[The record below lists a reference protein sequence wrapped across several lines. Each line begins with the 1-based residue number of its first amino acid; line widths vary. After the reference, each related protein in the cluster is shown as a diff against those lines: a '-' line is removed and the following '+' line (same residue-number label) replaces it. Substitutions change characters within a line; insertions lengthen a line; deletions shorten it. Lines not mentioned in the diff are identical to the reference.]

1 VHRWI
6 APGLSSVFLLIA
18 ASALAQGPPAFITF
32 ESGQVRPLAMS
43 PDGTQLFAVNTPDN
57 RLEILD
63 VGVAGDLTHVGSV
76 PVGMEPV
83 AVAAHTNDEVWVVN
97 KLSDSVSVVDLT
109 GVPRV
114 VRTLLVGD
122 EPNDIVFAG
131 ASGHRAFITTA
142 HRGQNS
148 PWPRSEYGA
157 PGVGRADVW
166 VFNASDLG
174 TSLGGDPLTVLTF
187 FSDKP
192 RALAVADDGATV
204 YAAGFHT
211 GNQTTALNEGLV
223 CDTDQQSIDDNEVET
238 SCSVSNAT
246 MPGGLPKPHANHE
259 GIVRPE
265 SGLIVKFNRDGGTS
279 GQWQDELGRNWNDAV
294 NFDLPDNDVFR
305 IDAVGDPVP
314 VAVGSGVFSGV
325 GTVLFNMLENAST
338 NAIYVSNTDAQNQ
351 VRFEGPGTKV
361 TTDGDK
367 PVGEPPTV
375 QGHLA
380 EARITVISGA
390 NVKPRHLNLHID
402 YGDRPAPAGI
412 KDHSL
417 ATPLQMVLSP
427 DDATLYVAAFGSSR
441 IGVISTADLENDA
454 LWDGVDVDFDPTTE
468 SANYIGVSG
477 GGPTGLVLDGDR
489 LYVMTRFDN
498 SVKVIDLNTNA
509 EVQAVGLHNPEPP
522 EVVAGRPF
530 LYDAFSTSS
539 NGEASCSSCHIFGD
553 MDDLAWDLGN
563 PDDDQKPNDNPF
575 NPVIPPAFD
584 PLPRV
589 FHPMKGP
596 MTTQSLRGLV
606 NMGPQHWRGDREGD
620 AEFSFNA
627 FNVAFPGLLGRAGE
641 LTTGEMQAF
650 TDFALRVT
658 YPPNPIRQLDNSLR
672 ADEDAGHTFY
682 TTVVSDTVATCE
694 GCHTLEPENG
704 FFGGDGQS
712 TFDAEPQHFKVPHLR
727 NLYQKIGMFG
737 MPNVGGNFDNQFTP
751 GFRHQGDQIRGFGM
765 THDGSVDTLFRF
777 TSASVFATNDTQ
789 RAQLEAFLVA
799 FDSDLA
805 PIVGQQVT
813 RTHTNASVAD
823 PRIDLLIDRA
833 DATFRSKILGDSPVK
848 ECDLI
853 AKTVDLVDG
862 VPVGYRY
869 LGGGVETGL
878 FRPDNGGPD
887 IDDTALRGLAGTAG
901 QEVTYTCAPPG
912 SGERMGVDRDR
923 DDLGD
928 GVETNTGTF
937 GSATDTGTDP
947 TLFDT
952 DGDGYGDGAEVA
964 AGSDPTNRFSIPLAP
979 GVPAMPPWGFAV
991 LVSFFVAVAA
1001 RAPAVRSRAR

>member
-1 VHRWI
+1 M
-6 APGLSSVFLLIA
+6 FLLIA
-18 ASALAQGPPAFITF
+18 ASALAQGPPDFITF

-43 PDGTQLFAVNTPDN
+43 PDGSRLFAVNTPDN

-63 VGVAGDLTHVGSV
+63 VGAGGDLSHVGSV

-97 KLSDSVSVVDLT
+97 HLSDSVSVVDLT

-122 EPNDIVFAG
+122 EPSDIVFAG
-131 ASGHRAFITTA
+131 AGGHRAFITAA

-148 PWPRSEYGA
+148 PWPRSEYDT

-166 VFNASDLG
+166 VFEANNLG
-174 TSLGGDPLTVLTF
+174 ASLGGDPLTILTF

-192 RALAVADDGATV
+192 RALAVADGGATV

-211 GNQTTALNEGLV
+211 GNRTTTLNEGLI
-223 CDTDQQSIDDNEVET
+223 CDTDQQSIDADQVET
-238 SCSVSNAT
+238 PCSVSGAT
-246 MPGGLPKPHANHE
+246 MPGGLPKPHKNHE

-265 SGLIVKFNRDGGTS
+265 AGLIVKFDRDGGAS

-294 NFDLPDNDVFR
+294 KFDLPDQDVFQ
-305 IDAVGDPVP
+305 IDADRDPVP
-314 VAVGSGVFSGV
+314 AAVAGGVFSGV
-325 GTVLFNMLENAST
+325 GTVLFSVVENAST
-338 NAIYVSNTDAQNQ
+338 NALYVSNTDAQNH

-361 TTDGDK
+361 TSDGDK

-380 EARITVISGA
+380 ESRITVISGTS
-390 NVKPRHLNLHID
+390 VKPRHLNLHID
-402 YGDRPAPAGI
+402 YSARPAPAGI

-417 ATPLQMVLSP
+417 ATPLEMVLSP

-441 IGVISTADLENDA
+441 IGVLSTADLENDA
-454 LWDGVDVDFDPTTE
+454 LWDGVDADFDPTTA
-468 SANYIGVSG
+468 SASYIDVSG
-477 GGPTGLVLDGDR
+477 GGPSGLVLDGDR

-498 SVKVIDLNTNA
+498 SVKVIDIGSHA
-509 EVQAVGLHNPEPP
+509 ELQAVALHNPEPP

-539 NGEASCSSCHIFGD
+539 NGEASCSSCHVFGD

-584 PLPRV
+584 PLPHV
-589 FHPMKGP
+589 FHPVKGP

-606 NMGPQHWRGDREGD
+606 NMGPQHWRGDREGN

-627 FNVAFPGLLGRAGE
+627 FNAAFTALLGRAGE
-641 LTTGEMQAF
+641 LTAAEMQSF
-650 TDFALRVT
+650 TDFALQIT

-672 ADEDAGHTFY
+672 PDEDAGHTFF

-704 FFGGDGQS
+704 FFGGDGRS

-737 MPNVGGNFDNQFTP
+737 MPNVGGNFDSQFSP
-751 GFRHQGDQIRGFGM
+751 PFGQRGDQIRGFGM

-777 TSASVFATNDTQ
+777 TSASVFATDDTE

-813 RTHTNASVAD
+813 RTQANAGAAD
-823 PRIDLLIDRA
+823 PRIDLLIERA
-833 DATFRSKILGDSPVK
+833 DASFRSKILGDLPVK

-853 AKTVDLVDG
+853 AKTVDLVEN
-862 VPVGYRY
+862 VPVGFRY
-869 LGGGVETGL
+869 LGGGVGTGL
-878 FRPDNGGPD
+878 FRPDDGGPD
-887 IDDTALRGLAGTAG
+887 VDDATLRGMAAIAG

-912 SGERMGVDRDR
+912 SGVRMGVDRDR

-928 GVETNTGTF
+928 GVETGTGTF
-937 GSATDTGTDP
+937 VSATDTGTDA

-952 DGDGYGDGAEVA
+952 DGDGYGDGDEVA
-964 AGSDPTNRFSIPLAP
+964 AGSDPTNRLSVPSTP
-979 GVPAMPPWGFAV
+979 GVAAVPPQGIALLVGSFALIGSWMARRMPG
-991 LVSFFVAVAA
+991 A
-1001 RAPAVRSRAR
+1001 RSHIR